1 MGFTQ
6 SDIEDVEDA
15 IRKILAS
22 GTDGGQVV
30 TLQIDNRTTQ
40 YNYAKLPDLQ
50 NLLAQMRAEVSA
62 TNAAAGTTTSRR
74 PRAYLV
80 EFRRG
85 L

>member
-6 SDIEDVEDA
+6 SDIEGVEEA
-15 IRKILAS
+15 IRKILAA

-30 TLQIDNRTTQ
+30 TLTIDNRIMQ

-62 TNAAAGTTTSRR
+62 TNAANGTTTSRR
-74 PRAYLV
+74 PRAYLAQ
-80 EFRRG
+80 FNRG